1 MNKFIT
7 AAFVALLS
15 IATVSPI
22 TPALALEDHVVM
34 VPSDDKAMA
43 KAISRARETIDVYWA
58 AANDPKGR
66 KGFAVKVKISD
77 KNGSE
82 HFWLRAVKRTNTGF
96 EGIIANTPVMV
107 KKVKEGQL
115 YAFKKPEISD
125 WMFFENGKI
134 IGGFTIRVMADR
146 MPKDQ
151 AAQIKA
157 ALAYRPK

>member
-7 AAFVALLS
+7 AAFVAFLS
-15 IATVSPI
+15 IASLSHN
-22 TPALALEDHVVM
+22 TPALALDDKVVM

-43 KAISRARETIDVYWA
+43 KAITRARETLDMYWA
-58 AANDPKGR
+58 AADNPKGR

-82 HFWLRAVKRTNTGF
+82 HFWLKAVKRTKSGF
-96 EGIIANTPVMV
+96 EGIIANTPAMV

-125 WMFFENGKI
+125 WMYFENRKI
-134 IGGFTIRVMADR
+134 IGGFTIRVLADR

-151 AAQIKA
+151 AAQFKQV
-157 ALAYRPK
+157 LAYKPK